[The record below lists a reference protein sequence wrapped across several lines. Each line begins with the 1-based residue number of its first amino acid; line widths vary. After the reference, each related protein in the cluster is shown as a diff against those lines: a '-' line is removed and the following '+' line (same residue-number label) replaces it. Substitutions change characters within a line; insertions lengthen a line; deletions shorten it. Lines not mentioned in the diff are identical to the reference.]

1 MVLLLHSAHTH
12 TVLGYAKYAQSIFP
26 KCLNYVQR
34 DGVSFLAQ
42 EEEEE
47 EKSHPGRIQIFFV
60 GAALKN
66 MVLTSK
72 KGDACQRGG
81 GGDYKPHSHT
91 IMLCVHW
98 QTLQ

>member
-1 MVLLLHSAHTH
+1 MRTLQDRHQMLEGNSGFSERGHFIIINGSIERLYGIVVAQCTHTH

-47 EKSHPGRIQIFFV
+47 EKSHPGRIQIFF
-60 GAALKN
+60 LL
-66 MVLTSK
+66 VL
-72 KGDACQRGG
+72 
-81 GGDYKPHSHT
+81 H
-91 IMLCVHW
+91 
-98 QTLQ
+98 